1 MEPAAAPRALS
12 RVRDEKTSKK
22 KSTA

>member
-1 MEPAAAPRALS
+1 MEPAAVPRALS
-12 RVRDEKTSKK
+12 SVRDEKTSKK

>member
-12 RVRDEKTSKK
+12 SVRDEKTSKK

>member
-12 RVRDEKTSKK
+12 CVRDEKTSKK